1 MISHMCNIILKTE
14 QGSMTEPDQR
24 SEKNFLC
31 RSKLRKGKRVD
42 LGGKPSNWTGKNEK
56 NYKIHNL
63 EISLLL
69 VILKLDSP
77 L

>member
-24 SEKNFLC
+24 SEKNFCC

-56 NYKIHNL
+56 NYKSHNL
-63 EISLLL
+63 EFSH
-69 VILKLDSP
+69 LKFLFRW
-77 L
+77 

>member
-1 MISHMCNIILKTE
+1 MISHMCNIILKTK
-14 QGSMTEPDQR
+14 QGSTTEPDQR
-24 SEKNFLC
+24 SEKTFRC

-42 LGGKPSNWTGKNEK
+42 LGGKLSNWTGKNEK

-69 VILKLDSP
+69 VIFKLDSP